1 MADGTGVIVAILDS
15 GISLNRRVFRRENG
29 ESKVISV
36 WDQTVAYDSESA
48 PNRYGLGRIYNSDEI
63 NEAVNSAGGGTFPGS
78 ISGSGVG
85 SPVGGSISS
94 IARDVSG
101 HGTRVAG
108 IVTENAPGADLLIV
122 KLSGGNR
129 EGFAK
134 TTSIMFAVDYCVN
147 FARELGRPCVINLS
161 YGNNNGGHDGR
172 QILETYLNHVAESYI
187 VSIVVATGNEGDRAH
202 HKEIR
207 LEADP
212 GFGTVGA
219 GSGVTGIQ
227 RAPGSTT
234 GGTGVDG
241 RRAGMGNELPVEILM
256 GENERDLTVTV
267 WLSFQDRCQVR
278 LESPAGESFTVMPG
292 FDLATL
298 ENVRVA
304 VFYGDP
310 TPLNMSREIRFRWLD
325 AAVPSGIWRLV
336 FVPEEIRWGR
346 VNMWL
351 PVTEGLAGDTRFVEP
366 TLDISLTIPS
376 TADGVISVGAF
387 DDNRNTLASFSGR
400 GFTRDDR
407 IKPDVV
413 APGVDVET
421 IAPVGT
427 SLSTGTSFAT
437 PYISARAAVL
447 MDWGIVQGNDPFLY
461 GEKLKAYIIREA
473 QPLPVLREYPNPE
486 VGWGAVR

>member
-15 GISLNRRVFRRENG
+15 GITLNRRAFLRENG
-29 ESKVISV
+29 ESKIISV

-48 PNRYGLGRIYNSDEI
+48 PNRYGLGRIFNSDEI
-63 NEAVNSAGGGTFPGS
+63 NEAVNSAGSGTFPGS
-78 ISGSGVG
+78 VSGSGIG
-85 SPVGGSISS
+85 SPVGGSVSS

-202 HKEIR
+202 HKEIQ
-207 LEADP
+207 LEAEP
-212 GFGTVGA
+212 GFGRLA
-219 GSGVTGIQ
+219 
-227 RAPGSTT
+227 A
-234 GGTGVDG
+234 
-241 RRAGMGNELPVEILM
+241 GNEVAVEILM
-256 GENERDLTVTV
+256 GENERDLTLTV

-278 LESPAGESFTVMPG
+278 LESPAGESFTVLPG

-304 VFYGDP
+304 VFYGEP

-366 TLDISLTIPS
+366 TLDITLTIPS

>member
-15 GISLNRRVFRRENG
+15 GITLNRRAFRRENG
-29 ESKVISV
+29 ESKIISV

-48 PNRYGLGRIYNSDEI
+48 PNRYGLGRIFNSDEI
-63 NEAVNSAGGGTFPGS
+63 NEAVNSAGSGTFPGS
-78 ISGSGVG
+78 VSGSGIG
-85 SPVGGSISS
+85 SSVGGSVSS

-202 HKEIR
+202 HKEIQ
-207 LEADP
+207 LEAEP
-212 GFGTVGA
+212 GFGRLA
-219 GSGVTGIQ
+219 
-227 RAPGSTT
+227 A
-234 GGTGVDG
+234 
-241 RRAGMGNELPVEILM
+241 GNEVAVEILM
-256 GENERDLTVTV
+256 GENERDLTLTV

-304 VFYGDP
+304 VFYGEP

-366 TLDISLTIPS
+366 TLDITLTIPS

-413 APGVDVET
+413 ASGVDVET

-447 MDWGIVQGNDPFLY
+447 MDWGVVQGNDPFLY